1 MSANYSQFIT
11 QWSFSEMMWRT
22 EKRALP
28 TNHSLTAVLAI
39 KTLQTP
45 PKCPTWPTATVPPHM
60 KQTEKNTQEQ
70 SWCRGHGNE
79 TPLFVI
85 MIPIDRTANGVFPR
99 KCRRSSVQC
108 YNKLTAS
115 TRAQPW
121 LKSSAGREE
130 GVWWTEIPSKAPAR
144 GLGLRRQKLKHFKS

>member
-1 MSANYSQFIT
+1 
-11 QWSFSEMMWRT
+11 MMRRT

-70 SWCRGHGNE
+70 SWCRGHGNK

-121 LKSSAGREE
+121 LKSSG
-130 GVWWTEIPSKAPAR
+130 GAR
-144 GLGLRRQKLKHFKS
+144 RGGLVDGNPQQSPGKGSGSSSPEAEAF